1 MQVVINTLRILEE
14 VAVRQP
20 VGVSELARAVALPK
34 STVHRGLRALEA
46 AGWIG
51 SDGDEPP
58 KWILR
63 TKALDVGRHVVDG
76 LGMRHKTTRAM
87 EQLRQI
93 TEETIHLAVL
103 EDGRMVIVDRL
114 DSPKPLRSFYPLGF
128 TLPVHAAS
136 TGKAILACLPKPEL
150 DALLRGRLA
159 RLTPATITDR
169 ALLLAELDE
178 VRRRGYATNRGEMR
192 ADIGS
197 VAAAILDAR
206 KRPVAAM
213 SISAP
218 IQRMPKSLE
227 PRLGRLVA
235 DVVAEV
241 MVP

>member
-20 VGVSELARAVALPK
+20 IGVSELARVMSLPK

-58 KWILR
+58 RWILR
-63 TKALDVGRHVVDG
+63 TKALDVGRHVVEG
-76 LGMRHKTTRAM
+76 LGMRQKTMRAM
-87 EQLRQI
+87 ERLRQV

-103 EDGRMVIVDRL
+103 ENAKMVIVDRV
-114 DSPKPLRSFYPLGF
+114 DSPKPVRSFYPLGY

-136 TGKAILACLPKPEL
+136 TGKAILAWLPSSEV
-150 DALLRGRLA
+150 DALLDGGLPRF
-159 RLTPATITDR
+159 TKTTVTDR
-169 ALLLAELDE
+169 KRLLGELDD
-178 VRRRGYATNRGEMR
+178 VRRLGYATNRGELR

-197 VAAAILDAR
+197 VAAAILDSR
-206 KRPVAAM
+206 GRPVAAM

-218 IQRMPKSLE
+218 IQRMPESLQ
-227 PRLGRLVA
+227 PQLGRLVA
-235 DVVAEV
+235 EAVAEV

>member
-1 MQVVINTLRILEE
+1 MQVVINALRILEE

-20 VGVSELARAVALPK
+20 VGVSDLSRQLALPK
-34 STVHRGLRALEA
+34 STVHRGLRALES

-51 SDGDEPP
+51 TAGEEPP
-58 KWILR
+58 RWILR

-76 LGMRHKTTRAM
+76 IGMRQKIMRAM

-103 EDGRMVIVDRL
+103 EDDKMVIVDRL
-114 DSPKPLRSFYPLGF
+114 DSPKPVRSFYPLGF

-136 TGKAILACLPKPEL
+136 TGKAILSCLSAAEV
-150 DALLRGRLA
+150 DTLLGEG
-159 RLTPATITDR
+159 LTRYTAATITDR
-169 ALLLAELDE
+169 RQLMEELAE
-178 VRRRGYATNRGEMR
+178 VRRVGYASNRGELR
-192 ADIGS
+192 PDIGS

-218 IQRMPKSLE
+218 IQRMSEEVRPQ
-227 PRLGRLVA
+227 LGRLVA
-235 DVVAEV
+235 DAVTEF